1 MKTRNSRLLI
11 ISIFLAAFGLLCL
24 GGLTGCANIPSG
36 EFQDWTHDG
45 NYGVFTSHYEAHG
58 AKKQSDGKVVID
70 SYTGSIKVAGG
81 YGPSDT
87 IKGLV
92 IDPKVPPVS
101 VQVLP
106 TK

>member
-1 MKTRNSRLLI
+1 MKNTNRSLL
-11 ISIFLAAFGLLCL
+11 FAVLCAALFALVLT
-24 GGLTGCANIPSG
+24 TGCANIPSG
-36 EFQDWTHDG
+36 EFKDWTHDG

-58 AKKQSDGKVVID
+58 AVKQADGKIVVA
-70 SYTGSIKVAGG
+70 SYTGNIKVAGG

-87 IKGLV
+87 ITGLV
-92 IDPKVPPVS
+92 IDPKAPPVS